1 MSALKK
7 SSDEDSYEER
17 GQPLKKRLEW
27 SSEGSTNLIHWSQ
40 DVIVEAQDIIDVIA
54 ECLSDDNAPRS
65 WVQLFVEPEGYA
77 TMSTYQQEKVDSL
90 LHGFITMQ

>member
-17 GQPLKKRLEW
+17 GQPLKKGLKW

-40 DVIVEAQDIIDVIA
+40 DVIVEAQVIIDVIT
-54 ECLSDDNAPRS
+54 ECLNNDNLS
-65 WVQLFVEPEGYA
+65 NNVN
-77 TMSTYQQEKVDSL
+77 M
-90 LHGFITMQ
+90 